1 MRPLVEVFEFFRSV
15 SLMVKAVIERDQ
27 MTNPNFQRVRAK
39 SAKHKLVSILNV
51 LISVNPLQAS
61 PNQIVLV
68 GRNPAHTD
76 SFGHT

>member
-39 SAKHKLVSILNV
+39 STKLKLVSILNV

-68 GRNPAHTD
+68 GRSPAHTD